1 MKKENKGNEM
11 MLKDSVVN
19 LSDLFKQAIEKN
31 ASVETLERLM
41 KIRQEIKNETAK
53 EVFNTELNQLQ
64 EEIPVIE
71 PDCEVKNPDGSVR
84 YRYASLRRIM
94 EVIQPLL
101 SKHGFSVSFETDKTE
116 KGEVKV
122 VCILRHILGHSEKS
136 SFIIPME
143 TSRYMSDIQRM
154 GSTLTYAKRYALNSM
169 LNITTSD
176 DSDSDGIEAE
186 IVAKEAPKET
196 TAKPANE
203 IKTWKISNAQ
213 IKLVQKICKD
223 KGINQDYLY
232 AVLEEKFNI
241 QHLHDLKSNE
251 EFNILLN
258 ELDPEGAEERKR
270 RHQEWENQLKGGKN
284 V

>member
-1 MKKENKGNEM
+1 MENEKNKM

-19 LSDLFKQAIEKN
+19 LSELFKQAIEKN

-53 EVFNTELNQLQ
+53 EVFNTELNALQ

-122 VCILRHILGHSEKS
+122 ICILRHILGHSEKS

-143 TSRYMSDIQRM
+143 TSKYMSDIQKM

-176 DSDSDGIEAE
+176 DSDNDGIEAE
-186 IVAKEAPKET
+186 IVTKEVVKE
-196 TAKPANE
+196 PVNRNLD
-203 IKTWKISNAQ
+203 KTWKISYAQ
-213 IKLVQKICKD
+213 IRLVQTICKK

-232 AVLEEKFNI
+232 ALLEEKFQI

-251 EFNILLN
+251 DFNILLN
-258 ELDPEGAEERKR
+258 ELDPEGAEERQKR
-270 RHQEWENQLKGGKN
+270 YQRWESQSKGGQN